1 MREIKFRAWNTM
13 AKQWQTD
20 YVGLNCAGAFLSRA
34 DGLYRENEDIALVFQ
49 QYTGLKDKNGKEIYE
64 GDIVKEIPWGLGFS
78 KSGRTGE
85 IGISTSQGV
94 TLNGLPLWVRD
105 CEVIG
110 NIYEN
115 PDLLTTDNKQED
127 DSF

>member
-1 MREIKFRAWNTM
+1 MREIKFRAWNGKAM
-13 AKQWQTD
+13 LYERDEDAPFFPKLYYRPISALHGDSND
-20 YVGLNCAGAFLSRA
+20 YSWM
-34 DGLYRENEDIALVFQ
+34 

-94 TLNGLPLWVRD
+94 TLNELPLWVRD

-115 PDLLTTDNKQED
+115 PELL
-127 DSF
+127 